1 MKKDFPKIYLTDHER
16 ENVEWCQDRIT
27 VDDVEYI
34 NGDYYYKLKRIVNK
48 FIESIDE
55 FKAEG
60 RKCHE
65 SQ

>member
-27 VDDVEYI
+27 ADDVEYI

-60 RKCHE
+60 RTP
-65 SQ
+65 